1 VKRCDPGK
9 VDSMTE
15 FRARGGAL
23 VSICAPPGTGKSTV
37 LPHLIAR
44 ARGVAVVADIDEILE
59 DGSLLGVK
67 IAHPS
72 AAPIWPAYDRLWD
85 RIGSFVT
92 RAGFDWVLFAQVP
105 SKLPSPRLGAVVGW
119 EVDDDIRSAR
129 LRDRQESEATV
140 ADARLDAKALR
151 DLLPATS
158 IVRTSGAD
166 SPERCADALWAAVEV
181 RLQLP

>member
-1 VKRCDPGK
+1 
-9 VDSMTE
+9 
-15 FRARGGAL
+15 
-23 VSICAPPGTGKSTV
+23 V

-92 RAGFDWVLFAQVP
+92 RAGFDLVLFAQVP

-119 EVDDDIRSAR
+119 E
-129 LRDRQESEATV
+129 V